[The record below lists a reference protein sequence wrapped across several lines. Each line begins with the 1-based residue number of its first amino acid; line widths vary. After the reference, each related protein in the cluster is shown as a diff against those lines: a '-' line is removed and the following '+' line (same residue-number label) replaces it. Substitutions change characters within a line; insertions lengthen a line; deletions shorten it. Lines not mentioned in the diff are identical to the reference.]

1 MKENE
6 IFQCVGDLSEEIR
19 EIKKISNID
28 EVLERGRT
36 TTSDCMLFLTI
47 FCC

>member
-6 IFQCVGDLSEEIR
+6 KFQFVGDLSQEIR
-19 EIKKISNID
+19 EMKKISNID
-28 EVLERGRT
+28 EVIERGRT